1 MLFFCRT
8 RNKLP
13 CFDIRQWFGCFFFPK
28 HVKFLPVFYSS
39 TKTKQ
44 PCSQGLSCNI
54 DIILSCR
61 KLLRF
66 WTPTWPPCYS
76 PFLSCSKPLF
86 QSEAKR
92 KAIDMQMIF
101 IFMQIK
107 LIIIR
112 NKVFFLFIGWE
123 PTTWSANNCLQIMV
137 CLCAMW
143 SNYVWLQI
151 IFWSC
156 VKETTLF
163 SFFRS
168 LLRENGSFPKIFIKK
183 QTRGLNVR
191 KIIELGYCRRITII
205 CSTSSNNC

>member
-44 PCSQGLSCNI
+44 PRSQGLSCNI

-101 IFMQIK
+101 ILMQIK

-112 NKVFFLFIGWE
+112 SKVFFLFIGRE

-137 CLCAMW
+137 CLCQCGPTMFGCKSYSGHTW
-143 SNYVWLQI
+143 
-151 IFWSC
+151 
-156 VKETTLF
+156 KKPRF
-163 SFFRS
+163 SPSF
-168 LLRENGSFPKIFIKK
+168 ENGNGSFPKIFIKK